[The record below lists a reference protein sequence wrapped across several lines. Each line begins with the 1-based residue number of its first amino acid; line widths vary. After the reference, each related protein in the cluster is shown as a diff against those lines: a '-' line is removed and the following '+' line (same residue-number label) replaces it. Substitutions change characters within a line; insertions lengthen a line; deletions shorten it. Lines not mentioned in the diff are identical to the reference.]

1 MYTILSEYI
10 WLRGLLGVYAELLA
24 VTRPGV
30 LWFWG
35 CGRLLGIC
43 AGPEERGCQ
52 TKDGPNLMN

>member
-30 LWFWG
+30 MWFWG

-43 AGPEERGCQ
+43 AGLEREDAKQ
-52 TKDGPNLMN
+52 RTDQI